1 MTALQTPAPEHL
13 GLFWHWSTAL
23 IDKHAQ
29 PNDGRILDAL
39 ILTHLTVKG
48 SATNA
53 ELQELTGLSQS
64 SISRT
69 CRRLGHIKRQ
79 GGPGLCF
86 VSQEQE
92 SRHLRYRLSPA
103 GLELAARF

>member
-1 MTALQTPAPEHL
+1 MSALKTPAPEHL

-23 IDKHAQ
+23 VDKHAQ

-39 ILTHLTVKG
+39 ILTHLTVVG

-53 ELQELTGLSQS
+53 ELQELTGLSHS
-64 SISRT
+64 SISRA

-86 VSQEQE
+86 VAQERE
-92 SRHLRYRLSPA
+92 GKPLRYRLSPA